1 MKTTRILLLI
11 CLLGAVILP
20 TAVNA
25 QFDFT
30 TNSDGSLNIEIYIG
44 SGGAVDIP
52 MTTNGLSV
60 TSIGD
65 GAFWDKTSLTSVMIP
80 DSIIRIGTA
89 VFHGCTD
96 LTNVTMGTN
105 VTSMGDNAFSYCPSL
120 TSLTIPDSVTNI
132 GNVTFAYSSGL
143 NSVTLGTNV
152 VSIGLAAFDSCSNLT
167 SVTIPNSVTSIGPS
181 AFAYCFSLTNVT
193 IGTGVTNIED
203 GAFGLCTNLTSVTI
217 PSSVLSIGNDGFEL
231 CSNLT
236 GVYFEGNAPSLG
248 SYVFYSGNS
257 NNATAF
263 YMPGTTGWDTF
274 NADSGLSPA
283 VLWNPQAQTG
293 DGSFGV
299 QVTGFGFNIAGS
311 SNLVIVVEACT
322 NLANPVWSPV
332 STNTLNNFIGT
343 NGTSYFSDPQW
354 TNYPVR
360 FYGFSWP
367 RG

>member
-1 MKTTRILLLI
+1 MKMPQNLI
-11 CLLGAVILP
+11 QMCLLSAVILP

-60 TSIGD
+60 TSIGEA
-65 GAFWDKTSLTSVMIP
+65 AFYNKTSLTSVMIP
-80 DSIIRIGTA
+80 DSIISIGTNA
-89 VFHGCTD
+89 FHGCTD
-96 LTNVTMGTN
+96 LTNVTIGTN
-105 VTSMGDNAFSYCPSL
+105 VTSIGDWAFSYCPSL

-132 GNVTFAYSSGL
+132 GNITFAYSSGL
-143 NSVTLGTNV
+143 TSVTLGTNL
-152 VSIGLAAFDSCSNLT
+152 VSIGLAAFDGCSNLT
-167 SVTIPNSVTSIGPS
+167 SVTIPNSVTSIGPD
-181 AFAYCFSLTNVT
+181 AFGFCFSLTNVT
-193 IGTGVTNIED
+193 VGTSVTNIED
-203 GAFGLCTNLTSVTI
+203 GAFVLCTNLTSVTI
-217 PSSVLSIGNDGFEL
+217 PNSVLSIGNYGFEL

-248 SYVFYSGNS
+248 SDVFYSD

-263 YMPGTTGWDTF
+263 YMPGTTGWSTF

-283 VLWNPQAQTG
+283 VQWNPQAQTG

-299 QVTGFGFNIAGS
+299 QVNGFGFNIAGS

-354 TNYPVR
+354 TNYPAR